1 MWKTSM
7 AAKKT
12 AVLVVAAMALGMMAP
27 EHVYA
32 QEQNVSEPPA
42 FGVQNG
48 EINAETESQAVED
61 AYSAAPYDA
70 DGNVNDIQKTP
81 DGQDIGAGKEISE
94 DDNSG
99 NETGDTDIADT
110 ETGGIP
116 ELPGAVAVPMPMD
129 STDNL
134 YEGLS
139 QFLSLGSDQ
148 YQIYTVAI
156 IDPATGQPVQ
166 PVDPVQISLD
176 VPSVYDTDRLVV
188 SEISMDGETPSRME
202 FPFTYSSGKAVF
214 ESDHSGIY
222 VVMEKKVQV
231 KLPHSFDLTSKVEK
245 LELTKK
251 YYGSESLASS
261 IESPNLNPQTGDDNS
276 VLIWGIVTAAAA
288 AAVIVLAV
296 IIIIKRRK

>member
-1 MWKTSM
+1 MWKPSM

-12 AVLVVAAMALGMMAP
+12 AVLAVAAMVLGVMGP
-27 EHVYA
+27 EYVHA
-32 QEQNVSEPPA
+32 QEQNVSNPPA
-42 FGVQNG
+42 FGVEN
-48 EINAETESQAVED
+48 EELNAETESQTVGDTYYAV
-61 AYSAAPYDA
+61 PYDT
-70 DGNVNDIQKTP
+70 DGNVNNIQKTP
-81 DGQDIGAGKEISE
+81 DGQNIGAGQETSE

-99 NETGDTDIADT
+99 NETGDT

-139 QFLSLGSDQ
+139 QFLSLSSDQ

-156 IDPATGQPVQ
+156 IDPVTGQPVQ
-166 PVDPVQISLD
+166 PEEPVQISLD
-176 VPSVYDTDRLVV
+176 VPSGYDTDRLVV
-188 SEISMDGETPSRME
+188 SEISMNGETPSRME

-214 ESDHSGIY
+214 ESEHSGIY
-222 VVMEKKVQV
+222 VVIEKKVQV
-231 KLPHSFDLTSKVEK
+231 KLPDSFDMTPKVEK

-251 YYGSESLASS
+251 YYASESSASS
-261 IESPNLNPQTGDDNS
+261 IESSNLNPQTGDDNS
-276 VLIWGIVTAAAA
+276 VLIWGAVTAAAA